1 MAIVNPMDILM
12 AQDMSQYEIDFDS
25 MMIPSM
31 YNYLSPYDIEELH
44 KIATSAKLSAKVQ
57 EKYRL
62 IEAIMKPKG
71 FKRFAAGTN
80 RVVYSYLEDDRFLV
94 KIAMDRVGMQD
105 NPAEF
110 RNQFLLK
117 PYVAKTFQVSPCGT
131 VAFVERVLPIK
142 NKEEFKEIAGD
153 VFEIL
158 VNKILGEYVMEDIGA
173 KYFMNWGVR
182 KFGNPV
188 LLDYPYLYKLDGARL
203 FCNKVDEH
211 GEYCNGEID
220 YDIGF
225 NHLVCTKCGKE
236 YLASDIGVKEKI
248 SIKKGVSSMKITVM
262 RGNKVIS
269 RNYGK
274 NDTFEKPEA
283 FEPEVV
289 EDTRPMKVTVIRHNQ
304 EEDKP
309 NPTFTQ
315 ENNSTNVVRT
325 PKIEPMKVTIVRHD
339 SNETETLPTS
349 IQEEENPLTIYPTI
363 ESMKVTIVKHDNQEE
378 DKNEEKIEQ
387 PKKIETDPKE
397 ILRNNLKK
405 LFDDDD
411 NLFNPI
417 KLINEI
423 RSLYHLDDID
433 ELKEENSDDNEE
445 SSETDVEDE
454 NTNTEETSEEVE
466 EASNEENDTESD
478 NDESDY
484 EDEEDSDYDSEED
497 DSEETNN
504 EKEGEN
510 DMASTKEFNSRE
522 DIDMRDNLSDYDD
535 EEYEKY
541 ERITPR
547 RIKAGGS
554 KKNNNKRNRDEE
566 DD

>member
-325 PKIEPMKVTIVRHD
+325 PKIEPMKVTIIRHD
-339 SNETETLPTS
+339 SNETESSPV
-349 IQEEENPLTIYPTI
+349 QEEASSTI
-363 ESMKVTIVKHDNQEE
+363 
-378 DKNEEKIEQ
+378 KNEEKVTEQQ

-405 LFDDDD
+405 LFDDDE

-445 SSETDVEDE
+445 SSESDIEDE

-484 EDEEDSDYDSEED
+484 EDEEDSDYDSEE
-497 DSEETNN
+497 TNN

-510 DMASTKEFNSRE
+510 DMATIKEFNSRE
-522 DIDMRDNLSDYDD
+522 DIDMRDNLSDYYDD
-535 EEYEKY
+535 DEYEKY

-547 RIKAGGS
+547 RIKVGGS
-554 KKNNNKRNRDEE
+554 KKNSNKRNHDEE

>member
-248 SIKKGVSSMKITVM
+248 LIKRGVSSMKITVM

-325 PKIEPMKVTIVRHD
+325 PKIEPMKVTIIRHN
-339 SNETETLPTS
+339 SNETESSPV
-349 IQEEENPLTIYPTI
+349 QEEASSTI
-363 ESMKVTIVKHDNQEE
+363 
-378 DKNEEKIEQ
+378 KNEEKVIEQQ

-411 NLFNPI
+411 NLFDPI

-423 RSLYHLDDID
+423 KRLYHLEIIYPDDID
-433 ELKEENSDDNEE
+433 EPASTAKEEAAESDTKYNAA
-445 SSETDVEDE
+445 
-454 NTNTEETSEEVE
+454 TEETSEEEVKETSDE
-466 EASNEENDTESD
+466 EDNNTESD
-478 NDESDY
+478 IDESNY
-484 EDEEDSDYDSEED
+484 EEEDSEYEDSED
-497 DSEETNN
+497 NSDEEG
-504 EKEGEN
+504 KEGEDN
-510 DMASTKEFNSRE
+510 MTSNTDFNSRE
-522 DIDMRDNLSDYDD
+522 DIDMRDNLSDYD

-547 RIKAGGS
+547 RIKVGGS
-554 KKNNNKRNRDEE
+554 NKKRNSNKRYYEEE